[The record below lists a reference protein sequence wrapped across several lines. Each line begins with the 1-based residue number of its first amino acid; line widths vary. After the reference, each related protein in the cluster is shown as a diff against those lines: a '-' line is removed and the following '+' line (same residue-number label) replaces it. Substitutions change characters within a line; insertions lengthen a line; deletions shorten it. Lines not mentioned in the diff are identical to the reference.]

1 MGNKVN
7 PVGFRLGVNKPW
19 ESRWYAPKRAYRHL
33 LEQDRKIREL
43 ISSELAHA
51 GLSAI
56 EIERAAHQVSVNVIA
71 AKPGIV
77 IGKGGDTIKQLRER
91 MEKMLAEGP
100 TKGGAKPTLQINVQ
114 EAGNPNLVA
123 ALVAQRVAEQLER
136 RFAHRR
142 AMRQAVQR
150 VMESG
155 ALGVKVMCAGRLGG
169 AEQARSEHYKDGRV
183 PLHTLRADID
193 YGTAEARTAYGVI
206 GVKVWIFH
214 RELIGEQAAS
224 GAKVAPAADPSA
236 RRRRPSG
243 RPRRERAP
251 ESGA

>member
-7 PVGFRLGVNKPW
+7 PVGFRLGINKPW
-19 ESRWYAPKRAYRHL
+19 ESRWYAPKGAYRQL
-33 LEQDRKIREL
+33 LEQDRKIRKL
-43 ISSELAHA
+43 IGDELAHA

-77 IGKGGDTIKQLRER
+77 IGKGGDTIKHLRER

-100 TKGGAKPTLQINVQ
+100 GNGGTRPTLQINVQ
-114 EAGNPNLVA
+114 EAGNPNLNA

-169 AEQARSEHYKDGRV
+169 SEQARSEHYKDGRV

-193 YGTAEARTAYGVI
+193 YGTAEAHTTYGII

-214 RELIGEQAAS
+214 RELIGDQTAR
-224 GAKVAPAADPSA
+224 GAQPAPAADASA

-243 RPRRERAP
+243 RSRRDRGPGSEA
-251 ESGA
+251 